1 MTQVSKLSMVL
12 QSYNDSATLEHSGTK
27 GMKWGV
33 RKLHNAMTSKAIQKN
48 SMAIQKNA
56 NKLGTRLAAEHVAKH
71 ISGNGLSTVRT
82 VTGTAIHKYAM
93 KGIGKDTK
101 SANLHNFSNN
111 KQAVNAIRRNQKLSN
126 KLANK
131 YANATGAK
139 KEKIKKNLD
148 AWNAYSKVYSKKV
161 TAQLAESNKHFE
173 RSDKNRINIDKVRN
187 ATIKN
192 INTGVYK
199 DNRHGDTNQVLDF
212 QYHTAKKMA
221 KQVAESI
228 TPEQVKAVVGAAGY
242 VSGRAT
248 RSAVDSANYV
258 KASAKRK
265 NVKRAYKDQS
275 TRYKT
280 I

>member
-1 MTQVSKLSMVL
+1 MVL
-12 QSYNDSATLEHSGTK
+12 QSYNDSTTLEHSGTK

-33 RKLHNAMTSKAIQKN
+33 RKIHNAMTSKAIQKN
-48 SMAIQKNA
+48 SMVIQKNA
-56 NKLGTRLAAEHVAKH
+56 NKLGTRLAAENVAKH
-71 ISGNGLSTVRT
+71 ISGNGLSAVRT

-111 KQAVNAIRRNQKLSN
+111 KQAVNAIRRNQKFSN
-126 KLANK
+126 KLASK
-131 YANATGAK
+131 YANATGTK
-139 KEKIKKNLD
+139 KEKLKKNLD
-148 AWNAYSKVYSKKV
+148 AWNAYSKSYSKRV
-161 TAQLAESNKHFE
+161 TTQLAESNKHFE

-199 DNRHGDTNQVLDF
+199 GNRHGDTNQVLDS
-212 QYHTAKKMA
+212 QYDTAKKMA
-221 KQVAESI
+221 KKTAEVAKSI
-228 TPEQVKAVVGAAGY
+228 SPAQVKAVVGAAGY
-242 VSGRAT
+242 VSGRAA
-248 RSAVDSANYV
+248 RSAVDGANYV

-265 NVKRAYKDQS
+265 NVKAAYKDQS